1 MPGIAEELVMRFK
14 NERQKALLNLIF
26 TANWFRHLDTT
37 RLLPYGLSPQ
47 QYNILRILKGALP
60 GRMSMNEVKDRML
73 DRSPNATRL
82 ADKLIS
88 KGLVDRTR
96 CEEDRRVVYVS
107 IAGSGL
113 ELLARIETATE
124 GLMQELSMKLTEE
137 EALALNT
144 TLDKLRN

>member
-1 MPGIAEELVMRFK
+1 MRGIAEELVMQFK
-14 NERQKALLNLIF
+14 DERQKALLNLIF

-96 CEEDRRVVYVS
+96 CEQDRRVVYMS
-107 IAGSGL
+107 IARSGL
-113 ELLARIETATE
+113 DLLGRIEQATE

-137 EALALNT
+137 EAHSLNIA
-144 TLDKLRN
+144 LDKLRN